1 MGHQPGSV
9 AVIHRVWTL
18 WKNEALL
25 KGHNLLYF
33 IAALLALMFASTT
46 FFFWYHEM
54 FRDGF
59 IGEFSRAFDS
69 GRGKNFTALTQPAFG
84 IFFTGASLM
93 LIAFVATAQSTSRT
107 VRLNGVWLVWG
118 AFWVAV
124 CLLSLIV
131 AFLSLIPF
139 TLPEWMYPEYHAA
152 KREEQRK
159 QEAAENGEA
168 EDRNPFLGDDGVY
181 ASQLGNVPIDIPEA
195 VGLPST
201 GDPPPLQGPP
211 ETEEPALY
219 DSDTADAFDIT
230 ATTTAL
236 PRTGAHTSHGAR
248 PARAHRGSQ
257 EDSIS
262 ALKQNTVEQ
271 TDRIKE

>member
-1 MGHQPGSV
+1 M
-9 AVIHRVWTL
+9 
-18 WKNEALL
+18 
-25 KGHNLLYF
+25 LYF

-59 IGEFSRAFDS
+59 IGDFSRAFDS
-69 GRGKNFTALTQPAFG
+69 GRGKNFIALTQPAFG
-84 IFFTGASLM
+84 ALSICASIIFISEAITSDPSHQ
-93 LIAFVATAQSTSRT
+93 IARTNSPWYLWKLLLATIY
-107 VRLNGVWLVWG
+107 LLLLLVL
-118 AFWVAV
+118 V
-124 CLLSLIV
+124 LSI
-131 AFLSLIPF
+131 IPF

-159 QEAAENGEA
+159 QEAAEHGEA

-262 ALKQNTVEQ
+262 AVKQNTVKQ

>member
-1 MGHQPGSV
+1 
-9 AVIHRVWTL
+9 
-18 WKNEALL
+18 
-25 KGHNLLYF
+25 
-33 IAALLALMFASTT
+33 MFASTT

-118 AFWVAV
+118 AFWAAV

-159 QEAAENGEA
+159 QEAAEHGEA
-168 EDRNPFLGDDGVY
+168 EDRNPFLDDDGVY

-219 DSDTADAFDIT
+219 DSDTTDVFDIT

-236 PRTGAHTSHGAR
+236 PRTGTPTSHGAR
-248 PARAHRGSQ
+248 PARAPQGSQ
-257 EDSIS
+257 EDR
-262 ALKQNTVEQ
+262 AAAVKQNTMEQ